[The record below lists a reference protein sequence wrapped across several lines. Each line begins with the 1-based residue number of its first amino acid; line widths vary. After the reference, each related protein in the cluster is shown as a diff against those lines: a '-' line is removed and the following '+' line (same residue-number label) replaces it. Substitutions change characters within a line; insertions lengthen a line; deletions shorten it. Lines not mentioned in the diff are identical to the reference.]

1 MSDVSRSSSEAS
13 SPRSLTSS
21 ASTDSLNQ
29 VMDRLW
35 SASATP
41 CPSSSNRRSEESRQR
56 ASRKKNQR
64 RREVAKKNKAL
75 LNATTNT
82 TIATTSSS
90 AASTATEGTTHIMST
105 SDSSDHEPASSA
117 TSSPSSKTTIRLEPH
132 LGPMAAVDNAL
143 ENALT
148 NHQGPEEKDKL
159 ETAPIEITLSEAVQ
173 SHSTLNVINLDIELP
188 SLTDTLL
195 SPVSSLPISS
205 KEKSHG
211 DHYDEETSSDV
222 TWSMNTQTSNPSEQN
237 STTDCEET
245 SGMVEHEPT
254 EPRVIASTNIN
265 QDQSSVAD
273 QPSAETSHEGPSN
286 DPDLFSWDLA
296 SETVATVALKCLT
309 KDKDMELSYVAILSA
324 MTVLQSKQDLDPM
337 DDSNKQEHS
346 VIRDL
351 RKRVA
356 GSYSQIL
363 QIMCRSSV
371 ERGLDK
377 EILQQGIMAPEAL
390 YSQFYGSVQQ
400 AGYELEDGAHL
411 AMAQYWIDH
420 KKMEEALDCISRIDN
435 AGWTGPTYRAAIT
448 CHLFSKPRQVHE
460 AEALLQTYIER
471 TATSQDQSKDS
482 DAKARAWYK
491 LQLDA
496 SKWEDIKLQYERRRI
511 RLVDGPVNVDHIAST
526 GDGETKLTHQ
536 ALLQHQ
542 PLEQQGLTPRQF
554 KHERSVSLASST
566 TSSSL
571 RRSPS
576 NHFVPG
582 HQRSHSGQQRV
593 PSVAPSWPSGAS
605 ATLNTNAP
613 AATTGPSKGAFSFLS
628 SLKFTSKS
636 HEADHALAA
645 LASLPSRSHVNH
657 HLTVL
662 DNSMLEE
669 CIHYKEFEYGWRN
682 VYERMGPTLEDGNT
696 AKTAM
701 RLCRRAFLGHDG
713 LAPNE
718 PGSPNLAARDIY
730 KEEGQDEA
738 FTKAEHLTWN
748 PELWEARAWVV
759 YNKAM
764 MNPHALLSSSSGS
777 STHMHASVVPIA
789 NGGNDTATATAT
801 SNSSHHSVAINSDAN
816 PLSMF
821 QHDIL
826 TIAIHSPEISSRYL
840 KAFKVY
846 SAMRSDPHNHHQLRD
861 PFVMACM
868 IKAIYDA
875 ALSVVHN
882 PEQQLL
888 GASDQQVQ
896 STKHQRRTSSI
907 SLNRSQPLTLGP
919 LMDLAFE
926 IYADM
931 RNVGPIRHLP
941 SLVNLTPTSPVGKT
955 SRVPGT
961 LAQLSAANS
970 TASSSMV
977 ELSEIGT
984 TSTVSTSPRSSFSV
998 LSMPVFQELNPTLKP
1013 NPHARQL
1020 TSGLYLALLHLCIHV
1035 PMFKISSQVVKT
1047 IMDDMTAGLGRQ
1059 LCPLDRHLAAALQC
1073 YHDTWMCS
1081 RETLASEYD
1090 SASGLEQHT
1099 SKCMFHEWM
1108 YKSDEDVKKHSAE
1121 LWADVDAGASDTD
1134 SSLTELEKGVEEAQ
1148 RSFGSAKQESCNDQ
1162 LYWDLWSDED
1172 PALQGVQFSREKGNM
1187 LWRHVAE
1194 VLL

>member
-1 MSDVSRSSSEAS
+1 
-13 SPRSLTSS
+13 
-21 ASTDSLNQ
+21 
-29 VMDRLW
+29 
-35 SASATP
+35 
-41 CPSSSNRRSEESRQR
+41 
-56 ASRKKNQR
+56 
-64 RREVAKKNKAL
+64 
-75 LNATTNT
+75 
-82 TIATTSSS
+82 
-90 AASTATEGTTHIMST
+90 
-105 SDSSDHEPASSA
+105 
-117 TSSPSSKTTIRLEPH
+117 
-132 LGPMAAVDNAL
+132 MAVVDNAL

-148 NHQGPEEKDKL
+148 DHQEPEEKDKMQ
-159 ETAPIEITLSEAVQ
+159 TAPIETTLSEAVQ
-173 SHSTLNVINLDIELP
+173 THSTLNVISLDRELP
-188 SLTDTLL
+188 IMTDTL
-195 SPVSSLPISS
+195 SSAVSSLPILS

-211 DHYDEETSSDV
+211 NHYDDEAPSDV
-222 TWSMNTQTSNPSEQN
+222 TWTTNTQSSNASEQN
-237 STTDCEET
+237 SAVDYEKT
-245 SGMVEHEPT
+245 SGIVEHEPT
-254 EPRVIASTNIN
+254 EPRVIASININ
-265 QDQSSVAD
+265 QEQSNIAD
-273 QPSAETSHEGPSN
+273 QPSAESSRGEPSD

-296 SETVATVALKCLT
+296 SETVATVALKCLA
-309 KDKDMELSYVAILSA
+309 KDRDMELSYVAILSA
-324 MTVLQSKQDLDPM
+324 MTVLQSKQDLDSM
-337 DDSNKQEHS
+337 DDSIKQEHP

-363 QIMCRSSV
+363 RIMCQSSV
-371 ERGLDK
+371 RKGLDK
-377 EILQQGIMAPEAL
+377 EILQQGIMGPEAL

-411 AMAQYWIDH
+411 AMAQYWISH
-420 KKMEEALDCISRIDN
+420 KKMEEALDCISRINN
-435 AGWTGPTYRAAIT
+435 AGWTGPAYRAAIT

-460 AEALLQTYIER
+460 AEALLQTYIEHI
-471 TATSQDQSKDS
+471 ATSQDQSRDS
-482 DAKARAWYK
+482 DAKARMWYK

-496 SKWEDIKLQYERRRI
+496 SKWEDIKLQYERRRT
-511 RLVDGPVNVDHIAST
+511 RLVDGPTNVDRIAST

-542 PLEQQGLTPRQF
+542 LPEQQGLAPRQF
-554 KHERSVSLASST
+554 KHERSVSMASST

-593 PSVAPSWPSGAS
+593 PSVVPSWPSGAS
-605 ATLNTNAP
+605 ATLNTSAP

-636 HEADHALAA
+636 HETDHASVTS
-645 LASLPSRSHVNH
+645 ASLPSRSHVNH

-662 DNSMLEE
+662 DNGMLEE
-669 CIHYKEFEYGWRN
+669 CIYYKEFEYGWKN

-701 RLCRRAFLGHDG
+701 RLCRRAFLGHSG
-713 LAPNE
+713 LAPNQ
-718 PGSPNLAARDIY
+718 PGSPNLAAKDIY
-730 KEEGQDEA
+730 KEVGEDEVSA
-738 FTKAEHLTWN
+738 EAEHSNWN

-764 MNPHALLSSSSGS
+764 KNPHALLSSSSGS
-777 STHMHASVVPIA
+777 STHLHPSAGPIT
-789 NGGNDTATATAT
+789 NGGSDAAT
-801 SNSSHHSVAINSDAN
+801 SNSGHHSVGISSDTN

-826 TIAIHSPEISSRYL
+826 TIAIHSPELSSRYL

-846 SAMRSDPHNHHQLRD
+846 SAMRSDPLSHHQLRD

-875 ALSVVHN
+875 ALSVVHK

-888 GASDQQVQ
+888 SASDQQAQ
-896 STKHQRRTSSI
+896 STKHQRRISSM
-907 SLNRSQPLTLGP
+907 SLNRLQPLTLGP

-941 SLVNLTPTSPVGKT
+941 SLVNLTPTSPVGNV
-955 SRVPGT
+955 SRVSGT
-961 LAQLSAANS
+961 FAQLSAASS
-970 TASSSMV
+970 TASSSTA
-977 ELSEIGT
+977 EPSEIGT
-984 TSTVSTSPRSSFSV
+984 TSTISISPRSSLSV
-998 LSMPVFQELNPTLKP
+998 LSMSVFQELNPTLKP

-1047 IMDDMTAGLGRQ
+1047 IMDDMSAGLGRQ
-1059 LCPLDRHLAAALQC
+1059 PCPLDRHLAAALQC

-1081 RETLASEYD
+1081 REIMILESD
-1090 SASGLEQHT
+1090 SASGHEQRT
-1099 SKCMFHEWM
+1099 SKCVFHEWM
-1108 YKSDEDVKKHSAE
+1108 YKSDEDIKKHNAE
-1121 LWADVDAGASDTD
+1121 LWADAVAGTPEAD
-1134 SSLTELEKGVEEAQ
+1134 SSLTELEKDVEEAQ

-1172 PALQGVQFSREKGNM
+1172 PPLQRIQFSREKGNM
-1187 LWRHVAE
+1187 LWKHVAGA
-1194 VLL
+1194 LL